1 MNYNNLILE
10 RMVKHKPFN
19 IVRLSRQLD
28 TRDDSLKFL
37 QDHGVLKKSRECPQ
51 CGDEISHIGQY
62 HYQTND

>member
-1 MNYNNLILE
+1 MNYNNLISE
-10 RMVKHKPFN
+10 RMVKHKPLN
-19 IVRLSRQLD
+19 LVRLSRQLD
-28 TRDDSLKFL
+28 TRDDALKFL